1 MSECIAVTQFAQD
14 MGDPQR
20 PLHFPPKT
28 RPIDHVVLGQENGE
42 TPWYVS
48 TPGMFQQSGALDFD
62 LGGGFR
68 H

>member
-1 MSECIAVTQFAQD
+1 MYRCHAIRSGYGGPTAPLAFPTQD
-14 MGDPQR
+14 ET
-20 PLHFPPKT
+20 HF
-28 RPIDHVVLGQENGE
+28 DQHVVLGQENGE